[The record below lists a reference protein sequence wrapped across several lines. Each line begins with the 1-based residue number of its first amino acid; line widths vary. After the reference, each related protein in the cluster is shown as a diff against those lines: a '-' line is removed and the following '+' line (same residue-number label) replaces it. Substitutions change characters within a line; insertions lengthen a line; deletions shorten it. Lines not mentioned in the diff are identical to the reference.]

1 VRGRARLIGASLVAL
16 AAMSMVLLGT
26 LQSSVPFLSP
36 GELTPSLEG
45 RRVQVEGLVR
55 NLAPSVDGLTF
66 DLTDGGAASVAV
78 QYRYGAGR
86 PLALDDGRLA
96 IAKGTYRDGAIVAQQ
111 VSIRAHEGI
120 EPEMAT
126 TR

>member
-1 VRGRARLIGASLVAL
+1 VRGRARLIGASLIAL

-36 GELTPSLEG
+36 GELTPSFDG
-45 RRVQVEGLVR
+45 RRVQVEGLVH
-55 NLAPSVDGLTF
+55 NLAPSADGVTF

-86 PLALDDGRLA
+86 PLALDVGRLA
-96 IAKGTYRDGAIVAQQ
+96 IAKGTYRDGMIVAQQ

-120 EPEMAT
+120 EPDMVAI
-126 TR
+126 R